1 MYGDGKHSK
10 GHIEDFKNKHKIL
23 KEDLVDHIKMVI
35 SKGIVEYSK
44 IRLKN
49 GKPGLEKL
57 HRFNN
62 YYMIAAIGL
71 NGFLVSAYP
80 LEPNEAKKLIKE
92 NREWK

>member
-57 HRFNN
+57 YRFNN
-62 YYMIAAIGL
+62 YSCNWIKWLFSKCI
-71 NGFLVSAYP
+71 SDW
-80 LEPNEAKKLIKE
+80 AK
-92 NREWK
+92 

>member
-1 MYGDGKHSK
+1 M
-10 GHIEDFKNKHKIL
+10 I
-23 KEDLVDHIKMVI
+23 I

-57 HRFNN
+57 YKFN
-62 YYMIAAIGL
+62 YCYMIAAIRL

-80 LEPNEAKKLIKE
+80 IESNEAKKLIKE
-92 NREWK
+92 NRE